1 MTTEATSLD
10 EVLARFP
17 RIDGPLRT
25 STQRE
30 TVRGQ
35 MTIHYEPDLHVH
47 FQCEDEPDQRIRLH
61 GDALERALRFDGKFA
76 MGTIVVTMLDGVE
89 VDRIVGIVNPGNP
102 LTGRQVLAKLDAIT
116 AKMSEEDRERFSES
130 LSPGWRDRR

>member
-17 RIDGPLRT
+17 KADAPPRT
-25 STQRE
+25 STRRE

-47 FQCEDEPDQRIRLH
+47 FGCDGEQDQRLRLH
-61 GDALERALRFDGKFA
+61 GDALERALRFDGEFA

-102 LTGRQVLAKLDAIT
+102 LTGRELVSAVRAIT
-116 AKMSEEDRERFSES
+116 AEMTEEEREEFSES
-130 LSPGWRDRR
+130 LSPGWRER

>member
-17 RIDGPLRT
+17 RIDGPPRT

-61 GDALERALRFDGKFA
+61 GDALERALRFDGEFA

-102 LTGRQVLAKLDAIT
+102 LTGRQMLAKLDAIT
-116 AKMSEEDRERFSES
+116 RDMTQEEREAFADSIDPR
-130 LSPGWRDRR
+130 WRQS